1 MAKIKN
7 VVYER
12 LSHKMTKIQAILP
25 VGYCLYYI
33 LYLGTPID
41 SSKPQ
46 LNIVFSLGSF
56 LIASYSSYAH
66 IRLVSPRALSFSY
79 LLKQGPHCIIYVS
92 FLIGNTLFII
102 QPFVKHLL
110 NTTYMAH
117 REYFYLHSQPWKL
130 RHDICKVL
138 IFLVQMKEQ
147 LGNQIIS

>member
-41 SSKPQ
+41 SSKPK
-46 LNIVFSLGSF
+46 LSIVFSLGSS
-56 LIASYSSYAH
+56 LVAH
-66 IRLVSPRALSFSY
+66 IRLVSPRALHFSY

-92 FLIGNTLFII
+92 FLIGKTLFII

-147 LGNQIIS
+147 LVNEIIS

>member
-12 LSHKMTKIQAILP
+12 LSHKMTQIQAILP

-33 LYLGTPID
+33 LYLGTPTD
-41 SSKPQ
+41 SSKPK
-46 LNIVFSLGSF
+46 LNIVFSLGSS
-56 LIASYSSYAH
+56 LVAH
-66 IRLVSPRALSFSY
+66 IRLVSPRALYFSY

-130 RHDICKVL
+130 RHDIRKEL

-147 LGNQIIS
+147 LVNEIIS